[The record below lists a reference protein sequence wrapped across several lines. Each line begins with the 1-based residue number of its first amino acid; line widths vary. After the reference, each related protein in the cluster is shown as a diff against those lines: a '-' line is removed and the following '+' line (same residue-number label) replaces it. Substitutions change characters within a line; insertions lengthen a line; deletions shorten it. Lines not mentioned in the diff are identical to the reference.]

1 MSSDQCPG
9 KNEWPE
15 LVGENGPE
23 AANIVERENPNV
35 EAHVVLQGS
44 IVTADFRCDRVRVWV
59 NTNGVV
65 YRSPR
70 IG

>member
-1 MSSDQCPG
+1 MFIIIVG
-9 KNEWPE
+9 KKEWPE
-15 LVGENGPE
+15 LVGENGQE
-23 AANIVERENPNV
+23 AANIVESENPNV
-35 EAHVVLQGS
+35 EAFVVLQGS